1 MTLHYQYSTRQ
12 TQLDFIRI
20 ASSEWQQEAV
30 CRHSQIREGSKTHMI
45 FNLPESKW
53 DLHSSCGKAES
64 SLGVKR
70 ELLHVVIT
78 PCSAQITLNQETL
91 NLPGFSGSS
100 FIAELPTRVKAQM
113 YFVSEQIYLTSP
125 KCSISK

>member
-1 MTLHYQYSTRQ
+1 MTLHYQHSTRQ
-12 TQLDFIRI
+12 IQLDFIRI

-78 PCSAQITLNQETL
+78 PCSAQITLNQEILLTFLVSLALHSLL
-91 NLPGFSGSS
+91 NSLL
-100 FIAELPTRVKAQM
+100 ELK
-113 YFVSEQIYLTSP
+113 P
-125 KCSISK
+125 KCIL